1 MPNDVESA
9 CCMAM
14 TEEKKVSGSPQLY
27 SPDLRNARALTLSPC
42 ALLLG

>member
-14 TEEKKVSGSPQLY
+14 TEEKKVSGSPQLTH
-27 SPDLRNARALTLSPC
+27 RLT
-42 ALLLG
+42 